1 MSKETKDA
9 LWERL
14 EALVI
19 QWKAL
24 GEGDDAVRLKL
35 NVEMSEIL
43 GKLYPWDNAKWA
55 NIGAFWRADMP
66 KFDPAEGTFRSF
78 MEARL
83 ELRKQDAKRK
93 ESGMHRKTV
102 IENGEK
108 VQKWVQDES
117 LNAPASP
124 DGEDTREKIDELSDS
139 AAPSPQARV
148 DAREMAG
155 ALLSLILDLPTK
167 LRGQANNPARVR
179 YYRMFFTDEAADI
192 IARGGGAFFLRHERD
207 LFRAMYLAFL
217 DFFMAAPCRTVA
229 AVERAHLK
237 PYGEMVPGRPMEE
250 ATQPLP
256 IDVYTQY
263 LRTEG
268 VELRSDATI
277 SNQRDAYRTFKR
289 ENLL

>member
-24 GEGDDAVRLKL
+24 GKGDDAVRLKL

-155 ALLSLILDLPTK
+155 ALISLILDLPTK

-179 YYRMFFTDEAADI
+179 YYRMFFTDEATDI

-217 DFFMAAPCRTVA
+217 DFFMDASCRTVA

>member
-24 GEGDDAVRLKL
+24 GEGDAAVRLKL

-66 KFDPAEGTFRSF
+66 KFDPAEGTFRNF
-78 MEARL
+78 METRL

-155 ALLSLILDLPTK
+155 ALISLILDLPTK

-179 YYRMFFTDEAADI
+179 YYRMFFTDEATDI

>member
-155 ALLSLILDLPTK
+155 ALISLILDLPTK

-179 YYRMFFTDEAADI
+179 YYRMFFTDEATDI

-217 DFFMAAPCRTVA
+217 DFFMDASCRTVA

-250 ATQPLP
+250 TTQPLP

>member
-155 ALLSLILDLPTK
+155 ALISLILDLPTK

-179 YYRMFFTDEAADI
+179 YYRMFFTDEATDI

-217 DFFMAAPCRTVA
+217 DFFMDAPCRTVA

>member
-43 GKLYPWDNAKWA
+43 GKLYPWHNAKWA

-83 ELRKQDAKRK
+83 ELRKQDAERK

-155 ALLSLILDLPTK
+155 ALISLILDLPTK

-179 YYRMFFTDEAADI
+179 YYRMFFTDEATDV

-217 DFFMAAPCRTVA
+217 DFFMDASCRTVA

>member
-167 LRGQANNPARVR
+167 LHGQANNPARVR
-179 YYRMFFTDEAADI
+179 YYRMFFTDEATDI

-217 DFFMAAPCRTVA
+217 DFFMAASCRTVA

>member
-1 MSKETKDA
+1 
-9 LWERL
+9 
-14 EALVI
+14 
-19 QWKAL
+19 
-24 GEGDDAVRLKL
+24 
-35 NVEMSEIL
+35 
-43 GKLYPWDNAKWA
+43 
-55 NIGAFWRADMP
+55 
-66 KFDPAEGTFRSF
+66 
-78 MEARL
+78 
-83 ELRKQDAKRK
+83 
-93 ESGMHRKTV
+93 MHRKTV

-155 ALLSLILDLPTK
+155 ALISLILDLPTK

-179 YYRMFFTDEAADI
+179 YYRMFFTDEATDI

>member
-179 YYRMFFTDEAADI
+179 YYRMFFTDEATDI

-217 DFFMAAPCRTVA
+217 DFFMAASCRTVA

>member
-19 QWKAL
+19 QWKTL

-155 ALLSLILDLPTK
+155 ALISLILDLPTK

-179 YYRMFFTDEAADI
+179 YYRMFFTDEATDI

>member
-179 YYRMFFTDEAADI
+179 YYRMFFTDEATDI

-217 DFFMAAPCRTVA
+217 DFFMDASCRTVA

>member
-155 ALLSLILDLPTK
+155 ALISLILDLPTK
-167 LRGQANNPARVR
+167 LHGQANNPARVR
-179 YYRMFFTDEAADI
+179 YYRMFFTDEATDI

-217 DFFMAAPCRTVA
+217 DFFMAASCRTVA

>member
-24 GEGDDAVRLKL
+24 GKGDDAVRLKL

-155 ALLSLILDLPTK
+155 ALISLILDLPTK

-179 YYRMFFTDEAADI
+179 YYRMFFTDEATDV

-229 AVERAHLK
+229 AVERTHLK

>member
-155 ALLSLILDLPTK
+155 ALISLILDLPTK

-179 YYRMFFTDEAADI
+179 YYRMFFTDEATDI

>member
-139 AAPSPQARV
+139 ATPSPQARV

-155 ALLSLILDLPTK
+155 ALISLILDLPTK

-179 YYRMFFTDEAADI
+179 YYRMFFTDEATDI

-217 DFFMAAPCRTVA
+217 DFFMDASCRTVA

-289 ENLL
+289 ENFL

>member
-155 ALLSLILDLPTK
+155 ALISLILDLPTK
-167 LRGQANNPARVR
+167 LRGQANNPVRVR
-179 YYRMFFTDEAADI
+179 YYRMFFTDEATDI

-217 DFFMAAPCRTVA
+217 DFFMDASCRTVA

>member
-14 EALVI
+14 EAIVI

-155 ALLSLILDLPTK
+155 ALISLILDLPTK

-179 YYRMFFTDEAADI
+179 YYRMFFTDEATDI

-217 DFFMAAPCRTVA
+217 DFFMAASCRTVA

>member
-19 QWKAL
+19 QWKTL

-155 ALLSLILDLPTK
+155 ALISLILDLPTK

-179 YYRMFFTDEAADI
+179 YYRMFFTDEATDI

-217 DFFMAAPCRTVA
+217 DFFMDASCRTVA

>member
-35 NVEMSEIL
+35 NVEMSGIL

-66 KFDPAEGTFRSF
+66 KFDPAEGTFRNF

-155 ALLSLILDLPTK
+155 ALISLILDLPTK

-179 YYRMFFTDEAADI
+179 YYRMFFTDEATDV

-217 DFFMAAPCRTVA
+217 DFFMDASCRTVA

>member
-155 ALLSLILDLPTK
+155 ALISLILDLPTK

-179 YYRMFFTDEAADI
+179 YYRMFFTDEATDI

-217 DFFMAAPCRTVA
+217 DFFMAASCRTVA

>member
-43 GKLYPWDNAKWA
+43 GKLHPWDNAKWA

-155 ALLSLILDLPTK
+155 ALISLILDLPTK

-179 YYRMFFTDEAADI
+179 YYRMFFTDEATEI

-217 DFFMAAPCRTVA
+217 DFFMDASCRTVA

>member
-14 EALVI
+14 EAIVI

-155 ALLSLILDLPTK
+155 ALISLILDLPTK
-167 LRGQANNPARVR
+167 LRGQTNNPARVR
-179 YYRMFFTDEAADI
+179 YYRMFFTDEATDI

-207 LFRAMYLAFL
+207 LFRAMHLAFL
-217 DFFMAAPCRTVA
+217 DFFMDAPCRTVA